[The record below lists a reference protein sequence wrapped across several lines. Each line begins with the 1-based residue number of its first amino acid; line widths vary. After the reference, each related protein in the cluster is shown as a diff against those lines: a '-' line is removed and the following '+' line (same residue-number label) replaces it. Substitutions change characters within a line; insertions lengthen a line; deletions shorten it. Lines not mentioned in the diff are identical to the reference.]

1 MTNEGMSPADYAA
14 INGCNNGGM
23 WGDGAWWI
31 IILFL
36 FAFNGNGWGNNNGGV
51 NPYVASAVTQSDL
64 QRGFDQNATM
74 SKLDAISS
82 GICNGFSTAEL
93 SRVNGNNNIMTQ
105 LNAMQMQAQECCCD
119 NKAAIADLKYTIATE
134 NCADRAA
141 ISAGVRDII
150 DAQTA
155 STRAIL
161 DKMCQNEID
170 NLKQRNADQL
180 AEINA
185 LRFAQSQT
193 AQNAFIGQALNA
205 QTAVLN
211 PTPIPAYIVQNPN
224 CCSSNTG
231 CGSCA

>member
-119 NKAAIADLKYTIATE
+119 NKAAIADLKYTMAAE

-211 PTPIPAYIVQNPN
+211 PTPIPAYVVQNPN

-231 CGSCA
+231 CGSCG

>member
-23 WGDGAWWI
+23 WGVGAWWI

-36 FAFNGNGWGNNNGGV
+36 FAFNGNGWGNNNGGI

-211 PTPIPAYIVQNPN
+211 PTPIPAYVVQNPN